1 MLWAVLLLT
10 RVLGRMVSGPDG
22 EVVGRLTD
30 LIVGLSDTSEPQLV
44 ERLVVTRRRAA
55 ALVLPWDLVSDMRT
69 GRVVLAG
76 TGPELADFETA
87 SPADVL
93 AHNEILL
100 RRDVLDTQ
108 IVDVAGHR
116 LARVAD
122 VLCARTRGARLEILG
137 VEVGFG
143 GVLRRLGLGRLGLG
157 RLGLGRLVPSIRDD
171 VVAWSDLHLTSDRGH
186 LVQLATPRS
195 AVHRL
200 GARDLAAL
208 VSRVDTDAATEIL
221 AARESGTAAGAV
233 AASHPDVGERMLRA
247 MTETEAARIVGA
259 MPAEHAGRWRQ
270 RLAQSP
276 GLFGRR
282 ILRSRVWPHRRH
294 LIRGIRE

>member
-1 MLWAVLLLT
+1 MLWPVLLLT
-10 RVLGRMVSGPDG
+10 RVLGRTVSGPDG
-22 EVVGRLTD
+22 KAVGRLSD
-30 LIVGLSDTSEPQLV
+30 FIVGLSDSSEPQLID
-44 ERLVVTRRRAA
+44 RLVVSRRRAP
-55 ALVLPWDLVSDMRT
+55 ALVLPWALVSDIRT
-69 GRVVLAG
+69 GRVVLAA
-76 TGPELADFETA
+76 TELADFETA
-87 SPADVL
+87 SPAQAL
-93 AHNEILL
+93 AHDEILL

-108 IVDVAGHR
+108 IVDVAGQR

-157 RLGLGRLVPSIRDD
+157 RIVPLISDD

-200 GARDLAAL
+200 GARELAAL

-221 AARESGTAAGAV
+221 AARESGTAAAAV

-247 MTETEAARIVGA
+247 MTEPEVARIVAA
-259 MPAEHAGRWRQ
+259 MPAEHARRWRQ

-294 LIRGIRE
+294 LIRGPRE

>member
-1 MLWAVLLLT
+1 MLLLT

-22 EVVGRLTD
+22 EAVGRLTD
-30 LIVGLSDTSEPQLV
+30 LIVGLSNSCEPQLV
-44 ERLVVTRRRAA
+44 DRLVVSRHRAP
-55 ALVLPWDLVSDMRT
+55 ALVLPWDLVSDIRT
-69 GRVVLAG
+69 GRVALAATG
-76 TGPELADFETA
+76 TELADFETA
-87 SPADVL
+87 SPAEVL
-93 AHNEILL
+93 AHDEILL

-108 IVDVAGHR
+108 IVDVVGQR

-143 GVLRRLGLGRLGLG
+143 GVLRRLGLGRI
-157 RLGLGRLVPSIRDD
+157 VPSISDD

-186 LVQLATPRS
+186 LVQLVTPRS

-200 GARDLAAL
+200 GARELAAL

-221 AARESGTAAGAV
+221 AARESGTAAAAV

-247 MTETEAARIVGA
+247 MTEPEAARIVAA
-259 MPAEHAGRWRQ
+259 MSAEHAGQWRQ

-294 LIRGIRE
+294 LIRGTRE

>member
-1 MLWAVLLLT
+1 MLWPVLLLT
-10 RVLGRMVSGPDG
+10 RVLGRTVSGPDG
-22 EVVGRLTD
+22 KAVGRLGD
-30 LIVGLSDTSEPQLV
+30 FIVGLSDSSEPQLID
-44 ERLVVTRRRAA
+44 RLVVSRRRAP
-55 ALVLPWDLVSDMRT
+55 ALVLPWALVSDIRT
-69 GRVVLAG
+69 GRVVLAA
-76 TGPELADFETA
+76 TELADFETA
-87 SPADVL
+87 SPAQAL
-93 AHNEILL
+93 AHDEILL

-108 IVDVAGHR
+108 IVDVAGQR

-122 VLCARTRGARLEILG
+122 VLCARTRGVRLEILG

-157 RLGLGRLVPSIRDD
+157 RIVPSISDD

-200 GARDLAAL
+200 GARELAAL

-221 AARESGTAAGAV
+221 AARESGTAAAVV
-233 AASHPDVGERMLRA
+233 AASNPDVGERMLRA
-247 MTETEAARIVGA
+247 MTEPEVARIVAA
-259 MPAEHAGRWRQ
+259 MPAEHARRWRQ

-276 GLFGRR
+276 GLFGRH

-294 LIRGIRE
+294 LIRGPRE

>member
-1 MLWAVLLLT
+1 MLWPVLLLT
-10 RVLGRMVSGPDG
+10 RVLGRTVSGPDG
-22 EVVGRLTD
+22 KAVGRLSD
-30 LIVGLSDTSEPQLV
+30 FIVGLSDSSEPQLID
-44 ERLVVTRRRAA
+44 RLVVSRRRAP
-55 ALVLPWDLVSDMRT
+55 ALVLPWDLVSDIRA
-69 GRVVLAG
+69 GRVVLAA
-76 TGPELADFETA
+76 TELADFETA
-87 SPADVL
+87 SPAQVL
-93 AHNEILL
+93 AHDEILL

-108 IVDVAGHR
+108 IVDVVGQR

-157 RLGLGRLVPSIRDD
+157 RIVPLISDD

-200 GARDLAAL
+200 GARELAAL

-221 AARESGTAAGAV
+221 AARESGTAAAAV

-247 MTETEAARIVGA
+247 MTEPEAARIVAA
-259 MPAEHAGRWRQ
+259 MSAEHARRWRQ

-294 LIRGIRE
+294 LIRGPRE